1 MVRFLITL
9 LLMYFYSFT
18 WSLVN
23 VVIDIKGD
31 IDAGSRID
39 VRGLL
44 TWSTSTRSLSSF
56 NYTVGKIIFV
66 NVRENDKLQLSIGL

>member
-31 IDAGSRID
+31 IDIDAGSRID

-44 TWSTSTRSLSSF
+44 T
-56 NYTVGKIIFV
+56 V
-66 NVRENDKLQLSIGL
+66 